1 MYQKLSCKNR
11 GLLSPIQTVERRK
24 ADPRDPEPSAAR
36 LGPRGFSTGVVDSL
50 GEGFVLHTSYRG
62 YGCPQCAGVTASS
75 EYNIGRSRPDLA
87 SEWNYNRNKIKP
99 EDHTPNSGKKVW
111 WRCALGHEWKAAI
124 DHRNRKG
131 RGIRSG
137 FRSSSP

>member
-1 MYQKLSCKNR
+1 MYRVQQNLPPMNLPLQSKPLKR
-11 GLLSPIQTVERRK
+11 
-24 ADPRDPEPSAAR
+24 AR
-36 LGPRGFSTGVVDSL
+36 LNPGGLDQVPRALDL
-50 GEGFVLHTSYRG
+50 GHLVLVGWVFVLHTSYRG

-131 RGIRSG
+131 GGIRSG
-137 FRSSSP
+137 FRSPSP

>member
-1 MYQKLSCKNR
+1 MKDVR
-11 GLLSPIQTVERRK
+11 
-24 ADPRDPEPSAAR
+24 PRTRSPEPSAAR
-36 LGPRGFSTGVVDSL
+36 LELWGFSTGVVDSL
-50 GEGFVLHTSYRG
+50 GAGFVLHTSYRG

>member
-1 MYQKLSCKNR
+1 M
-11 GLLSPIQTVERRK
+11 IERRK
-24 ADPRDPEPSAAR
+24 AHPTGA
-36 LGPRGFSTGVVDSL
+36 GPRGVCRGPRALSTGVVDSL

-75 EYNIGRSRPDLA
+75 EYNIGRSWPDLA

-111 WRCALGHEWKAAI
+111 WRCALGHEWKA
-124 DHRNRKG
+124 
-131 RGIRSG
+131 
-137 FRSSSP
+137 FSPICKT